1 VTTIEYL
8 VVGFSAILLGGYHAT
23 FFYQTKKTPGRTVV
37 GKAHARRTVW
47 VDRMVARDDRILAI
61 QTLRNW
67 TMSATYLASTAILIA
82 AGLLGFLVSVDKIS
96 TLALEVNFLGSQD
109 ASLLTL
115 KILALIANFF
125 AAFFNFTLSLRFYN
139 YVALDIGAADQS
151 ATSAERKEIVGHL
164 NRAANH
170 YTWGMRG
177 YYLCIPILLW
187 IIGPLWLL
195 AGSVLTTIALYRHDH
210 VAGHRLI

>member
-1 VTTIEYL
+1 MTIIEYL
-8 VVGFSAILLGGYHAT
+8 VVGLSVSLLGGYHAI
-23 FFYQTKKTPGRTVV
+23 FFYQTKKTPVRTEV
-37 GKAHARRTVW
+37 GKAHARRSVW
-47 VDRMVARDDRILAI
+47 VDRMIAREDRILAI

-96 TLALEVNFLGSQD
+96 TLVLQVNVLGSQD
-109 ASLLTL
+109 AFLLTL
-115 KILALIANFF
+115 KLVLLIANFF
-125 AAFFNFTLSLRFYN
+125 VAFFNFTLSLRFYN

-151 ATSAERKEIVGHL
+151 ATSEERKEIVGHL
-164 NRAANH
+164 LLAANH

-187 IIGPLWLL
+187 VFGPLWLL
-195 AGSVLTTIALYRHDH
+195 AGSVLTIVALYRHDH
-210 VAGHRLI
+210 VASHRSI